1 MLRNL
6 YEFVKD
12 DEFRFTV
19 YSNRVHIINYDKID
33 SLNSDYILVSYSNKK
48 VSIKG
53 RDLVLNK
60 MLNNELL
67 VVGIVKNIEV
77 IYE

>member
-67 VVGIVKNIEV
+67 VVGVVKNIEV